1 LTPSAPP
8 SRRHWLGALRH
19 RLTAHRQL
27 EALHRTQA
35 IIEFDPQGTIL
46 GANANFLSLMGYSV
60 PQLRGRHHRQLVDP
74 EEAASPEYRAFWER
88 LQRGEAFVGRC
99 RRLKADGSDLWLQA
113 HYSPVVDA
121 GGRVARVVKYA
132 IDITAEAMRDAEVQS
147 QLTAVGRAQAV
158 IEFSLDGRILRA
170 NRNFLD
176 ALGYAR
182 EEELLGQHHRI
193 FVVPEER
200 NSADYADFWQHLG
213 RGQFHQGQF
222 RRIGKQGQEVW
233 IEASYN
239 PVLDYM
245 GRPFKVVK
253 YATDITARFKATRM
267 LQSAFEE
274 LHTLVTESAAR
285 ADDAHAQTR
294 QVATVARS
302 GATAAERATQTMGG
316 IRSDSARIAEI
327 VGLIDG
333 IAFQTNLL
341 ALNAAVEAARAGEQG
356 RGFAVVASEV
366 RGLAQR
372 SASAAK
378 EIKSLIATSSE
389 RVQEGD
395 SQVQEAARMMHD
407 IQSSARQASD
417 IMEGIV
423 QASRSQGTRL
433 GAVHHAM
440 THLEAAVA
448 RR

>member
-1 LTPSAPP
+1 
-8 SRRHWLGALRH
+8 
-19 RLTAHRQL
+19 
-27 EALHRTQA
+27 
-35 IIEFDPQGTIL
+35 
-46 GANANFLSLMGYSV
+46 M
-60 PQLRGRHHRQLVDP
+60 
-74 EEAASPEYRAFWER
+74 
-88 LQRGEAFVGRC
+88 
-99 RRLKADGSDLWLQA
+99 
-113 HYSPVVDA
+113 
-121 GGRVARVVKYA
+121 
-132 IDITAEAMRDAEVQS
+132 DITPEVLHDAEVHS
-147 QLTAVGRAQAV
+147 QLTAVGRSQAV

-176 ALGYAR
+176 ALGYER
-182 EEELLGQHHRI
+182 EEEVLGQHHRI
-193 FVVPEER
+193 FVTPEER
-200 NSADYADFWQHLG
+200 DSAAYADFWRHLG

-222 RRIGKQGQEVW
+222 RRVGKQGQEVW

-245 GRPFKVVK
+245 GRPFKIVK

-267 LQSAFEE
+267 LQNAFQE

-294 QVATVARS
+294 QVATAAGQ
-302 GATAAERATQTMGG
+302 GATAAERAAQTMSG

-341 ALNAAVEAARAGEQG
+341 ALNAAVEAACAGEQG

-378 EIKSLIATSSE
+378 EIKNLITTSSE
-389 RVQEGD
+389 QVQEGD

-407 IQSSARQASD
+407 IQSAARQASD

-423 QASRSQGTRL
+423 QASHTQGTRL
-433 GAVHHAM
+433 GEVHDAM